1 MMMSSAGEK
10 IFEAKVHSTK
20 NSFLSNNPVRVGILN
35 DKRSEKHQKIKY
47 KSRSLAKVLSAPIRR
62 FYKRS
67 RTSYNDK
74 KKKNCSGSEQQEQQL
89 KEVAQE
95 YQNYAIE
102 PAHTFDTQEVVVSP
116 NSAASLT
123 VGSIISSCCADFQDE
138 TIKYQIL
145 LKKVRQDNCTD
156 NGEQD
161 DKEPYQQTG
170 IIEPDDAKREEDPEN
185 VIYCKIKRSQ
195 ETSHSW
201 NLPEVDLESNIY
213 TGVADDIVR
222 CRNPMSSRGQLSM
235 IQDEESYSSIEDEV
249 DSLAPAIDFSLH
261 CEEDKDANDESY
273 QSFTCKGW
281 LSSPALVQDAA
292 AATAVPPVEAIS
304 INCEIDTEEM
314 IKQQESNTEEDLA
327 FSLTSSYDSY
337 LHAVENITSSV
348 RRNNNVEQLKLS
360 GKQVD
365 NFTYTEVDRDAENN
379 NDKESIEEEYEAEY
393 KDYRVS
399 FTPSNALYFQ
409 AMEGISAKAKSD
421 IEEATSLA
429 LSKIKIAA
437 SSIEPKKFREA
448 KDASKKSTVSNV
460 YGYGCTHNLVWGLV
474 ICVLLFLFNAAHS
487 CDTFLNIIIPPI
499 SNRIVVDYYYPVQQR
514 SIEWLR
520 SPSIRI
526 ENEGTRSSY
535 NDILQED
542 LQMQSVDCT
551 EFPCLFDP
559 WLHLD

>member
-35 DKRSEKHQKIKY
+35 DKRSEKHQKIKH

-89 KEVAQE
+89 KEDGQE

-102 PAHTFDTQEVVVSP
+102 PAHTFDTQEVIVSP

-145 LKKVRQDNCTD
+145 LRKVRQDNCTD
-156 NGEQD
+156 DGEQD

-195 ETSHSW
+195 EASHSW

-213 TGVADDIVR
+213 IGCTEIKSNTGVADDIVR

-393 KDYRVS
+393 EDYRVS

-437 SSIEPKKFREA
+437 SSIEPKKIREA
-448 KDASKKSTVSNV
+448 NDTSKKSIVSNV

-487 CDTFLNIIIPPI
+487 CDTFLNIITPPI
-499 SNRIVVDYYYPVQQR
+499 SNRIA
-514 SIEWLR
+514 
-520 SPSIRI
+520 PSIRI

-551 EFPCLFDP
+551 EFPCLFYP

>member
-35 DKRSEKHQKIKY
+35 DKRSEKHQKIKH

-89 KEVAQE
+89 KEDGQE

-156 NGEQD
+156 DGEQD

-195 ETSHSW
+195 EASHSW

-487 CDTFLNIIIPPI
+487 CDTFLNIITPPI
-499 SNRIVVDYYYPVQQR
+499 SNRIA
-514 SIEWLR
+514 
-520 SPSIRI
+520 PSIRI

-535 NDILQED
+535 DDILQED